1 MTEPPAEIPPAKP
14 PRQPQRR
21 SYHHGD
27 LKRALIAAAT
37 DLLEQEGAE
46 ALSFRAVAR
55 AAGVSQSA
63 PYNHFAGK
71 EDLLATIAEAGFA
84 ALAAAQNEAAA
95 RGPAGEDRLT
105 ALGLDYIRFAVTQ
118 PQLYRLMFG
127 VGVNDWHAHPDVSAA
142 KQATFAPLRLALGE
156 FLGADIPAATLEQ
169 AAVAAWGLAHGLAM
183 LRIDG
188 SLTGRDRAG
197 EAGPEEGALRLFG
210 RGLRAACGSVP

>member
-1 MTEPPAEIPPAKP
+1 MTKPPAKTPSTTP
-14 PRQPQRR
+14 PSQAQGRP
-21 SYHHGD
+21 YHHGD
-27 LKRALIAAAT
+27 LKRALIGAAT
-37 DLLEQEGAE
+37 GLLEQEGAE

-71 EDLLATIAEAGFA
+71 ADLLATIAEAGFV
-84 ALAAAQNEAAA
+84 ALAAAQTEAAA
-95 RGPAGEDRLT
+95 RWPAGEDRLT
-105 ALGLDYIRFAVTQ
+105 GLGLDYIRFAVRQ

-142 KQATFAPLRLALGE
+142 KRATFAPLRQALAE
-156 FLGADIPAATLEQ
+156 FLGSTAPAAALEQ

-188 SLTGRDRAG
+188 SLAGHDG

-210 RGLRAACGSVP
+210 RGLRAACAAVS

>member
-1 MTEPPAEIPPAKP
+1 MTRPPAKT
-14 PRQPQRR
+14 QPTKPAAEGRP
-21 SYHHGD
+21 YHHGD

-71 EDLLATIAEAGFA
+71 EDLLATIAEAGFV
-84 ALAAAQNEAAA
+84 ALAAAQTEAAA
-95 RGPAGEDRLT
+95 RWPAGEDRLT
-105 ALGLDYIRFAVTQ
+105 GLGLDYIRFAVSQ

-127 VGVNDWHAHPDVSAA
+127 VGVNDWHAYPDVSAA
-142 KQATFAPLRLALGE
+142 KRSTFAPLHQALGE
-156 FLGADIPAATLEQ
+156 FLGSTAPAVTLEQ

-188 SLTGRDRAG
+188 SLAGRDRVG
-197 EAGPEEGALRLFG
+197 DAGPEEGALRLFG
-210 RGLRAACGSVP
+210 RGLRAACGAVP